1 MKIFRLLLI
10 MLSMAQ
16 FVNAQVSE
24 ELRLLIGEM
33 NLEHGKNVVQ
43 LMEWN
48 DSLQLN
54 RKQWQ
59 VRYDSLYADTLCL
72 TPVERLLV
80 DVDAAWVGYSALPSL
95 KTYARLKANFLLL
108 DLQMEGAGSYVREH
122 NALMLEV
129 ALEYQDYE
137 LAYRIQNKIHADN
150 FSVWKLSDDARA
162 LQLDSLNKVFAET
175 NSKSRTEFDKMSGLA
190 MQWHII
196 AVVAIALFIILA
208 VILIVMLRKWKRQ
221 RLSLAARA
229 NDTSEEEALVHKL
242 EEARREIQELKLL
255 AKKKV
260 EPAPVEVSIPAVPSG
275 SAISAAEI
283 ADWNDQVQQVLMKIK
298 GHCEAG
304 KNAMSVP
311 TYMSII
317 NDTTRLSAQVAKKS
331 EQWIAL
337 LNA

>member
-1 MKIFRLLLI
+1 MKIFRLLPVILFA
-10 MLSMAQ
+10 AQ
-16 FVNAQVSE
+16 LANAQDSIG
-24 ELRLLIGEM
+24 LRLLMGEM
-33 NLEHGKNVVQ
+33 NLEHGKTVVQ

-59 VRYDSLYADTLCL
+59 VRYDSLYADTLSL
-72 TPVERLLV
+72 TAVERLLV
-80 DVDAAWVGYSALPSL
+80 DVDAAWVGYSAMPSI
-95 KTYARLKANFLLL
+95 KTYAPLKANYLSL
-108 DLQMEGAGSYVREH
+108 DLQMEGARNFVREL

-129 ALEYQDYE
+129 ALEYEDFE

-150 FSVWKLSDDARA
+150 FSDWKLSDDARA
-162 LQLDSLNKVFAET
+162 LQLDSLSKVFAET
-175 NSKSRTEFDKMSGLA
+175 NAKNRNELEKMSGLA
-190 MQWHII
+190 MQWHIA
-196 AVVAIALFIILA
+196 AVVAIALFIILG
-208 VILIVMLRKWKRQ
+208 VTLIVMLRKWKHQ
-221 RLSLAARA
+221 RSSLAARA

-260 EPAPVEVSIPAVPSG
+260 EPVPVEVNIPTLPSG
-275 SAISAAEI
+275 SAISATEI

-311 TYMSII
+311 TYMSIM
-317 NDTTRLSAQVAKKS
+317 NDTTRLSAQIAKKS